1 MNNYIKSPLNYT
13 GGKYKLLPQIEP
25 LFPNE
30 INTFV
35 DLFAGGYNVGINVN
49 ANKIVANDINTYVI
63 ELLST
68 FKAESTESILKHI
81 KDRIAEYGLSK
92 TNREAFNKLREDYNT
107 KQNPL
112 DLYTLVCYSFNYQ
125 FRFNNNMKYN
135 NPFGKNRSHFSASL
149 EKKLVSFAGAID
161 EQDVWFTSKDFR
173 DVRLNSL
180 NRNDFVYCDP
190 PYLITTGS
198 YNDGNRGFKDWT
210 EKEEKDLLNLLD
222 ELNYKGV
229 KFGLSNVF
237 EHKGKKN
244 NILIQ
249 WSKKYSVRH
258 LNMNY
263 NNCNYQTNKNIGSD
277 EVYVCNY

>member
-135 NPFGKNRSHFSASL
+135 NPFGKNRSHFSTSL

-198 YNDGNRGFKDWT
+198 YNDGNRCFKDWT

-222 ELNYKGV
+222 KLNYKGV
-229 KFGLSNVF
+229 KFGLSNVL

-249 WSKKYSVRH
+249 WSKKYNVRH
-258 LNMNY
+258 LNMDY